1 MLHVQPAGQAP
12 SGQMQEPP
20 LWLRNVAEEQ
30 ITGYFGRD
38 LLLQTAILVSIVR
51 HVQSV
56 LFSSVL

>member
-38 LLLQTAILVSIVR
+38 LLLQTAILVSIV
-51 HVQSV
+51 
-56 LFSSVL
+56 